1 MRETR
6 SQETRLKP
14 LGSPRNAQVVVDAAG
29 APVAVTVGKRRAHA
43 KRVTAVR
50 ERWRIDDEWWRHQIS
65 REYLTVVLEDGR
77 FLTLYMDLVQGGWWI
92 QGEES

>member
-6 SQETRLKP
+6 SQEAWLKP

-50 ERWRIDDEWWRHQIS
+50 ERWRIDDEWWRHQLS

-77 FLTLYMDLVQGGWWI
+77 SLTLYMDLVRGGWWI